1 MSSPVQL
8 THADTNAGWQE
19 WRDQM
24 GWESKT
30 SSFGYGVKVY
40 AGLNQMGPNHR
51 VEKFVSVTHLFYHSS
66 PWFFIELCP
75 SLPPVNEFGYRYKW
89 IQRRQDV
96 HRSHRNSPSKF
107 CVKGNGIQA
116 RLTGVSHHKTT
127 FFILKHKHIDT
138 FEQLFLSYMILSV
151 GSRIC
156 TWQNKPLL

>member
-1 MSSPVQL
+1 
-8 THADTNAGWQE
+8 
-19 WRDQM
+19 M

-30 SSFGYGVKVY
+30 SSFGCGVKVY

-66 PWFFIELCP
+66 RCFFIEP
-75 SLPPVNEFGYRYKW
+75 PPGFPPVNEFGYRYKQ
-89 IQRRQDV
+89 IQRRQGV
-96 HRSHRNSPSKF
+96 YRSHRNSPSKF

-127 FFILKHKHIDT
+127 FFILKHNHIDT
-138 FEQLFLSYMILSV
+138 SEQQFLSYMILPL

-156 TWQNKPLL
+156 TCQNKPLF